1 MTETLLELQNLKTY
15 YKPRG
20 GLPGRRAG
28 VVKAVDGVS
37 LSIRQG
43 ETFALVGESG
53 CGKSTLGRSIVR
65 LEEPTDGR
73 VLFQGTDIRTQSGRA
88 LKDVRRDIQMIFQD
102 PHSSLDPRMKVVDL
116 VGEGLVVQGGVSRR
130 KREESVAELLSIVG
144 LRKEHL
150 HRYPHEFSGG
160 QRQRIGIARALML
173 RPKLV
178 IADEAVSA
186 LDVSVRAQVLNL
198 LADLQRDFGLTYL
211 FISHDLSVVE
221 YISDRVGVMYLGRIV
236 ELATAAGLYADPQM
250 PYTQALLS
258 AIPDSGSDSAAGPR
272 QRIVL
277 TGDVP
282 SPIDPPS
289 GCPFRTRCWRARDR
303 CASEVPQLREVRPD
317 HWAACHFPGKDE
329 TELSMRVHDC
339 NWMMIEEYLKHDDRV
354 VVPVGSTEQHGYLSL
369 GTDAIL
375 AERVSVEAAEPL
387 GVPVM
392 PGLPFGLAPYFA
404 AFPGSMTLRSG
415 TYVALIRDMLDSLT
429 RSGFRRIAIVNGH
442 GGNIPAVAVVREWIA
457 EKREDRVQVLFH
469 SWYNAPRTAEA
480 SLRFGPSISH
490 GSWAENFPWTRIPGV
505 EPPAGS
511 KPIIP
516 ADVIVQST
524 PEEIREL
531 TVDGSF
537 GGPHERPDEEML
549 EIWRAGVEE
558 VRDLIEN
565 GWAVK

>member
-1 MTETLLELQNLKTY
+1 
-15 YKPRG
+15 
-20 GLPGRRAG
+20 
-28 VVKAVDGVS
+28 VDGVS
-37 LSIRQG
+37 LTIRQG

-73 VLFQGTDIRTQSGRA
+73 ILFEGKDIVTQSRRRMR
-88 LKDVRRDIQMIFQD
+88 DVRREVQMIFQD

-116 VGEGLVVQGGVSRR
+116 VGEGLAVRGGTSRAE
-130 KREESVAELLSIVG
+130 REDKVAELLGIVG

-198 LADLQRDFGLTYL
+198 LADLQRQFGLTYL

-221 YISDRVGVMYLGRIV
+221 YISDRVAVMYLGQIV
-236 ELATAAGLYADPQM
+236 ELATATALYADPQM

-258 AIPDSGSDSAAGPR
+258 AIPDSASDSPAGR

-289 GCPFRTRCWRARDR
+289 GCRFRTRCWRAQDR
-303 CASEVPQLREVRPD
+303 CTSEIPQLREVRPD
-317 HWAACHFPGKDE
+317 HWAACHFPGKAE

-354 VVPVGSTEQHGYLSL
+354 VVPIGSTEQHGYLSL

-404 AFPGSMTLRSG
+404 AFPGSMTLRSS
-415 TYVALIRDMLDSLT
+415 TYVALIRDMLDSLAH
-429 RSGFRRIAIVNGH
+429 SGFRRIAIVNGH
-442 GGNIPAVAVVREWIA
+442 GGNVPAVAVVREWIA
-457 EKREDRVQVLFH
+457 EERTERVQVLFH

-480 SLRFGPSISH
+480 SLRFGPISH
-490 GSWAENFPWTRIPGV
+490 GSWVENFPWTRLPGV

-511 KPIIP
+511 KPVTP
-516 ADVIVQST
+516 PTVIVQST

-531 TVDGSF
+531 TGDGSF
-537 GGPHERPDEEML
+537 GGPHQRPDDEML
-549 EIWRAGVEE
+549 EIWRTGVGE

-565 GWAVK
+565 GWATK

>member
-20 GLPGRRAG
+20 GLPGRRGG

-73 VLFQGTDIRTQSGRA
+73 VLFQGADIRALSGRA

-116 VGEGLVVQGGVSRR
+116 VGEGLAVQRGAGRPGRR
-130 KREESVAELLSIVG
+130 EREEKVAELLSVVG

-150 HRYPHEFSGG
+150 YRYPHEFSGG

-173 RPKLV
+173 RPRLV

-221 YISDRVGVMYLGRIV
+221 YIADRVGVMYLGRIV
-236 ELATAAGLYADPQM
+236 ELAPATALYADPQM

-258 AIPDSGSDSAAGPR
+258 AIPDDAAIPDAAAVPDDAAIPDGVSGTR
-272 QRIVL
+272 RRIVL

-282 SPIDPPS
+282 SPLNPPA
-289 GCPFRTRCWRARDR
+289 GCPFHTRCWRAQDR
-303 CASEVPQLREVRPD
+303 CSREAPQLRELRPG
-317 HWAACHFPGKDE
+317 HWAACHFPGKNE
-329 TELSMRVHDC
+329 TELAMRVHDC
-339 NWMMIEEYLKHDDRV
+339 NWMMIEEHLKHDDRV
-354 VVPVGSTEQHGYLSL
+354 VVPIGSTEQHGYLSL

-375 AERVSVEAAEPL
+375 AERVAVEAAEPL

-392 PGLPFGLAPYFA
+392 PGLPYGMAPYFA
-404 AFPGSMTLRSG
+404 AFPGSMTLRAS
-415 TYVALIRDMLDSLT
+415 TYVALIRDILDSLA
-429 RSGFRRIAIVNGH
+429 RSGFHRIAIVNGH
-442 GGNIPAVAVVREWIA
+442 GGNSPAVAVVREWIA
-457 EKREDRVQVLFH
+457 RVP
-469 SWYNAPRTAEA
+469 ARA
-480 SLRFGPSISH
+480 RGPVR
-490 GSWAENFPWTRIPGV
+490 GRPGHL
-505 EPPAGS
+505 G
-511 KPIIP
+511 
-516 ADVIVQST
+516 
-524 PEEIREL
+524 RR
-531 TVDGSF
+531 G
-537 GGPHERPDEEML
+537 
-549 EIWRAGVEE
+549 
-558 VRDLIEN
+558 
-565 GWAVK
+565 AVAAH

>member
-20 GLPGRRAG
+20 GLPGRRGG

-43 ETFALVGESG
+43 ETIALVGESG
-53 CGKSTLGRSIVR
+53 CGKTTLGRSVVR
-65 LEEPTDGR
+65 LEEPTEGR
-73 VLFQGTDIRTQSGRA
+73 ILFQGTDIRTLSGRA
-88 LKDVRRDIQMIFQD
+88 LKNVRRDIQMIFQD

-116 VGEGLVVQGGVSRR
+116 VGEGLAVQGGVSRR
-130 KREESVAELLSIVG
+130 EREEKVAELLGVVG
-144 LRKEHL
+144 LRADHL

-236 ELATAAGLYADPQM
+236 ELAPATALSADPQM

-258 AIPDSGSDSAAGPR
+258 AIPDRGEGGR

-282 SPIDPPS
+282 SPINPPS

-329 TELSMRVHDC
+329 AELSVRVHDC

-354 VVPVGSTEQHGYLSL
+354 VVPIGSAETGTPRGSAAS
-369 GTDAIL
+369 TDA
-375 AERVSVEAAEPL
+375 
-387 GVPVM
+387 
-392 PGLPFGLAPYFA
+392 
-404 AFPGSMTLRSG
+404 RS
-415 TYVALIRDMLDSLT
+415 A
-429 RSGFRRIAIVNGH
+429 RIASV
-442 GGNIPAVAVVREWIA
+442 
-457 EKREDRVQVLFH
+457 
-469 SWYNAPRTAEA
+469 
-480 SLRFGPSISH
+480 PSD
-490 GSWAENFPWTRIPGV
+490 
-505 EPPAGS
+505 
-511 KPIIP
+511 K
-516 ADVIVQST
+516 
-524 PEEIREL
+524 
-531 TVDGSF
+531 
-537 GGPHERPDEEML
+537 
-549 EIWRAGVEE
+549 
-558 VRDLIEN
+558 
-565 GWAVK
+565 

>member
-20 GLPGRRAG
+20 GLPGRRVG

-73 VLFQGTDIRTQSGRA
+73 ILFQGTDIRAQSGRA

-130 KREESVAELLSIVG
+130 EREERGAELLSIVG

-236 ELATAAGLYADPQM
+236 ELATATALYSDPQM

-258 AIPDSGSDSAAGPR
+258 AIPDSASDGAAGLR

-289 GCPFRTRCWRARDR
+289 GCRFRTRCWRAQDR
-303 CASEVPQLREVRPD
+303 CASEVPQLREVRPG

-329 TELSMRVHDC
+329 TELSMRIHDC
-339 NWMMIEEYLKHDDRV
+339 NWMMIEEYLKHDDRI
-354 VVPVGSTEQHGYLSL
+354 VVPIGSTEQHGYLSL

-457 EKREDRVQVLFH
+457 EKREERIQVLFH

-480 SLRFGPSISH
+480 SLRFGPGISH
-490 GSWAENFPWTRIPGV
+490 GSWVENFPWTRIPGV
-505 EPPAGS
+505 KPPAGS

-549 EIWRAGVEE
+549 EIWRTGVEE

>member
-15 YKPRG
+15 YKRRG

-28 VVKAVDGVS
+28 VVRAVDGVS

-73 VLFQGTDIRTQSGRA
+73 VLFQGTDIRAQSGRA
-88 LKDVRRDIQMIFQD
+88 LKDIRRDIQMIFQD

-116 VGEGLVVQGGVSRR
+116 VGEGLKVQGRVSRR
-130 KREESVAELLSIVG
+130 EREEKVAELLGIVG

-198 LADLQRDFGLTYL
+198 LADLQREFGLTYL

-221 YISDRVGVMYLGRIV
+221 YISDRVAVMYLGRIV
-236 ELATAAGLYADPQM
+236 ELATAAALYADPQM

-258 AIPDSGSDSAAGPR
+258 ADPESASRSPAGPR

-282 SPIDPPS
+282 SPVSPPS

-303 CASEVPQLREVRPD
+303 CASEVPQLREARPG

-329 TELSMRVHDC
+329 TELHVR
-339 NWMMIEEYLKHDDRV
+339 R
-354 VVPVGSTEQHGYLSL
+354 
-369 GTDAIL
+369 
-375 AERVSVEAAEPL
+375 AEPL
-387 GVPVM
+387 ALPAHPLGRPTRSTS
-392 PGLPFGLAPYFA
+392 PGRTRIGPSRVSP
-404 AFPGSMTLRSG
+404 SMTHYATFRATAWRS
-415 TYVALIRDMLDSLT
+415 I
-429 RSGFRRIAIVNGH
+429 
-442 GGNIPAVAVVREWIA
+442 AVAPATRPTCQRVRTHVA
-457 EKREDRVQVLFH
+457 MARGADQVLAKPGMGVDEGLMIAG
-469 SWYNAPRTAEA
+469 NEMARVTARA
-480 SLRFGPSISH
+480 R
-490 GSWAENFPWTRIPGV
+490 SWATR
-505 EPPAGS
+505 
-511 KPIIP
+511 
-516 ADVIVQST
+516 
-524 PEEIREL
+524 
-531 TVDGSF
+531 
-537 GGPHERPDEEML
+537 
-549 EIWRAGVEE
+549 
-558 VRDLIEN
+558 
-565 GWAVK
+565 